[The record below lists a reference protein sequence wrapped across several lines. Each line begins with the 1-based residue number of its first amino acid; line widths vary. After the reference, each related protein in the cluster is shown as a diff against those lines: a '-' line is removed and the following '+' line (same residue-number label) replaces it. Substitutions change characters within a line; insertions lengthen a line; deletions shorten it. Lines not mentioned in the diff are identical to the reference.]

1 MDDRE
6 QTEISSTSSS
16 TEDKGVALFSA
27 VCKCISSSKA
37 SFLEVKLLPAFTHCL
52 YEERKQKKKTKQRY
66 KMKHTSVHVLKG
78 NNESQ

>member
-27 VCKCISSSKA
+27 ACKCISSSKA

-52 YEERKQKKKTKQRY
+52 YKERKQNKKVSDQAHIST
-66 KMKHTSVHVLKG
+66 
-78 NNESQ
+78 